1 MRCTPLRE
9 YTPTDEPTLAR
20 IVRSA
25 AYRGRHVRPVGTGHS
40 SSALVECSDYLL
52 SLKEM
57 QGVVR
62 VDAAN
67 LRATVRP
74 GTALAELGRRL
85 YEHDLAMPNYGDI
98 ATQTIAGAIG
108 TGTHGTGLRQQ
119 ILSAQLIG
127 ARLVDGQGQIRTIQP
142 HDTDLL
148 HALRVSL
155 GVLGVF
161 SELTLQLVPSFDV
174 ERREYHVRT
183 EEALAQFDR
192 LAQGNRSFDLYWYP
206 RRDDVKL
213 RLVNPIGGGTL
224 PSGAARL
231 LRKHGGRSDVIIPAH
246 SGIPHRFEE
255 CEYALPYAAGL
266 ACFAEVRERIL
277 RRWRQVMGWRVL
289 VRTVAADDA
298 WLSPAQGRD
307 SITISLHQNS
317 HLPWREAFAD
327 IEAVFRAH
335 GGRPHWAKK
344 HTMTSAQLAPLYPE
358 WDRFLALRREFDP
371 TGVFL
376 SPGLKKMLGIDE

>member
-1 MRCTPLRE
+1 MPQ
-9 YTPTDEPTLAR
+9 DEPTLVR

-62 VDAAN
+62 VDAAS

-74 GTALAELGRRL
+74 GTTLTELGKRL

-98 ATQTIAGAIG
+98 ATQTIAGAVG

-127 ARLVDGQGQIRTIQP
+127 ARLIDGQGQVRTIGPQ
-142 HDTDLL
+142 DADLL
-148 HALRVSL
+148 RAIRVSL

-183 EEALAQFDR
+183 DEALADFDR

-213 RLVNPIGGGTL
+213 RLVNPAGGGTS
-224 PSGAARL
+224 PSPGARL
-231 LRKHGGRSDVIIPAH
+231 LRLHGGRSDVIIPAH

-255 CEYALPYAAGL
+255 CEYALPCDAGL
-266 ACFAEVRERIL
+266 DCFAEVRRRIL
-277 RRWRQVMGWRVL
+277 QRWRAVMGWRVL

-298 WLSPAQGRD
+298 WLSPAHGRD

-317 HLPWREAFAD
+317 HLPWREVFAD
-327 IEAVFRAH
+327 IESVFRAY

-344 HTMTSAQLAPLYPE
+344 HSMTAAQIAPLYPQWE
-358 WDRFLALRREFDP
+358 NFQAVRRDFDP
-371 TGVFL
+371 MCTFL
-376 SPGLKKMLGIDE
+376 GPPLKKLLGTGE